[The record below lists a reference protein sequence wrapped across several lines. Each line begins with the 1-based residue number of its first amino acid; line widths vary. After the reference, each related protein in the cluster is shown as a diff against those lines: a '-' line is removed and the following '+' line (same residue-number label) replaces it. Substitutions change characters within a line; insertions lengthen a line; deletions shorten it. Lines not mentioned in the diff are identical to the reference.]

1 MFALIPND
9 VDAKKW
15 QVNQIISEILESKYP
30 SYILNTKYFDFNVS
44 LFNCLSEKRQNCF
57 LNRLNQCKTFKVLD
71 ADAQFILDDY
81 AMKEM
86 KESIKKGAYNT
97 LPDFF
102 KDWFSDKVK
111 ANKRMQKYY
120 GAYMRP

>member
-1 MFALIPND
+1 MFTLIPND

-44 LFNCLSEKRQNCF
+44 LFNCLCQKRQDSF

-81 AMKEM
+81 AMREM